1 KQTTIGHSYNDLK
14 KPEARTMES
23 ISIKS
28 KARTELIDIT
38 GQIQQTIAS
47 AGVNDGLAFI
57 YVPHTTAGL
66 TINEG
71 ADPAVRRDIISV
83 LNEIV
88 PWEYDYHHLEGN
100 SPAHIKSSLVGSG
113 IQVIFEDRQLCLGT
127 WQKIFFCE
135 FDGPRNRKAWI
146 KFL

>member
-1 KQTTIGHSYNDLK
+1 
-14 KPEARTMES
+14 MES

-38 GQIQQTIAS
+38 GQIQQTVAS
-47 AGVNDGLAFI
+47 SGVSDGLAFI

-83 LNEIV
+83 LNEMV
-88 PWEYDYHHLEGN
+88 PLEYDYHHLEGN
-100 SPAHIKSSLVGSG
+100 SPAHIKSSLVGSEV
-113 IQVIFEDRQLCLGT
+113 QVIFENRQLCLGT

>member
-1 KQTTIGHSYNDLK
+1 
-14 KPEARTMES
+14 MEM

-38 GQIQQTIAS
+38 GQIQQAISS
-47 AGVNDGLAFI
+47 AGLDDGLVFI
-57 YVPHTTAGL
+57 YVPHTTAGII
-66 TINEG
+66 INEG

-83 LNEIV
+83 LNMVI
-88 PWEYDYHHLEGN
+88 PWEFDYHHQEGN

-113 IQVIFEDRQLCLGT
+113 VHVIVEKGQLCLGT

-135 FDGPRNRKAWI
+135 FDGGRNRKVWI
-146 KFL
+146 KSLVNVSGPHGTK

>member
-1 KQTTIGHSYNDLK
+1 MK
-14 KPEARTMES
+14 S

-38 GQIQQTIAS
+38 GQIQQTIDS
-47 AGVNDGLAFI
+47 AGVSDGLAFI

-100 SPAHIKSSLVGSG
+100 SPAHIKSSLVGSEV
-113 IQVIFEDRQLCLGT
+113 QVIFENRQLCLGT

>member
-1 KQTTIGHSYNDLK
+1 
-14 KPEARTMES
+14 MES

-28 KARTELIDIT
+28 KAKTEMIDIT
-38 GQIQQTIAS
+38 GQVQRTIAS
-47 AGVNDGLAFI
+47 AGGIDGLAFI

-66 TINEG
+66 IINEG
-71 ADPAVRRDIISV
+71 ADPTVRRDIMSV

-100 SPAHIKSSLVGSG
+100 SPAHIKSSLLGSG
-113 IQVIFEDRQLCLGT
+113 IQVIFENGQLCLGT

-135 FDGPRNRKAWI
+135 FDGPRSRKAWI
-146 KFL
+146 KLT

>member
-1 KQTTIGHSYNDLK
+1 
-14 KPEARTMES
+14 MEF

-38 GQIQQTIAS
+38 GQIQQTITS
-47 AGVNDGLAFI
+47 AGVSDGLAFI

-83 LNEIV
+83 LNEMV

-146 KFL
+146 KLL

>member
-1 KQTTIGHSYNDLK
+1 MK
-14 KPEARTMES
+14 S

-28 KARTELIDIT
+28 RARTELIDIT

-47 AGVNDGLAFI
+47 ADVSDGLAFI

-71 ADPAVRRDIISV
+71 EDPAVRRDIISV

-100 SPAHIKSSLVGSG
+100 SPAHIKSSLAGSG
-113 IQVIFEDRQLCLGT
+113 IQVIFEDRRLCLGT

-146 KFL
+146 KLL

>member
-1 KQTTIGHSYNDLK
+1 MKL
-14 KPEARTMES
+14 

-38 GQIQQTIAS
+38 GQIQQTIDS
-47 AGVNDGLAFI
+47 AGVSDGLAFI

-71 ADPAVRRDIISV
+71 ADQAVRRDIISV

-113 IQVIFEDRQLCLGT
+113 VQVIFENRQLCLGT

-146 KFL
+146 KLL

>member
-1 KQTTIGHSYNDLK
+1 
-14 KPEARTMES
+14 MEC

-38 GQIQQTIAS
+38 GQIQQTVAS
-47 AGVNDGLAFI
+47 AGVSDGLAFI

-83 LNEIV
+83 LNEI
-88 PWEYDYHHLEGN
+88 
-100 SPAHIKSSLVGSG
+100 
-113 IQVIFEDRQLCLGT
+113 QVITGGIRDTGDFRRQAVVSRDMAEDILL
-127 WQKIFFCE
+127 
-135 FDGPRNRKAWI
+135 
-146 KFL
+146 

>member
-1 KQTTIGHSYNDLK
+1 
-14 KPEARTMES
+14 MES
-23 ISIKS
+23 ILVKS

-47 AGVNDGLAFI
+47 SGAGDGLAFI

-66 TINEG
+66 IINEG

-88 PWEYDYHHLEGN
+88 PWEYDYHHFEGN

-113 IQVIFEDRQLCLGT
+113 VQVIFENSQLCLGT

-146 KFL
+146 KLL

>member
-1 KQTTIGHSYNDLK
+1 
-14 KPEARTMES
+14 MES

-47 AGVNDGLAFI
+47 AGVSDGLAFI

-88 PWEYDYHHLEGN
+88 PWEHDYHHLEGN

-146 KFL
+146 KLL

>member
-1 KQTTIGHSYNDLK
+1 
-14 KPEARTMES
+14 MES

-38 GQIQQTIAS
+38 GQIQQAVAS
-47 AGVNDGLAFI
+47 AGVSDGLAFI

-146 KFL
+146 KLLLCSGRIHDKDRSQI

>member
-1 KQTTIGHSYNDLK
+1 
-14 KPEARTMES
+14 MES

-28 KARTELIDIT
+28 KARTELINIT
-38 GQIQQTIAS
+38 GQIQQTVAS
-47 AGVNDGLAFI
+47 AGMSDGLAFI

-71 ADPAVRRDIISV
+71 ADPAVRQDIISV

-146 KFL
+146 KLL

>member
-1 KQTTIGHSYNDLK
+1 
-14 KPEARTMES
+14 MES

-28 KARTELIDIT
+28 KAKTELIDIT

-47 AGVNDGLAFI
+47 AGVSDGLAFI

-88 PWEYDYHHLEGN
+88 PWEHDYHHQEGN

>member
-1 KQTTIGHSYNDLK
+1 
-14 KPEARTMES
+14 MES
-23 ISIKS
+23 ILIKS
-28 KARTELIDIT
+28 KARTELIDVT

-47 AGVNDGLAFI
+47 AGMSDGLAFI

-66 TINEG
+66 IINEG

-83 LNEIV
+83 FNEIV

>member
-1 KQTTIGHSYNDLK
+1 
-14 KPEARTMES
+14 MES

-38 GQIQQTIAS
+38 GQIQQTVAS
-47 AGVNDGLAFI
+47 AGMSDGLAFI

-83 LNEIV
+83 FNEIV

-146 KFL
+146 KLL

>member
-1 KQTTIGHSYNDLK
+1 
-14 KPEARTMES
+14 MES

-38 GQIQQTIAS
+38 GQIQQTVDS
-47 AGVNDGLAFI
+47 AGVSDGLAFI

-100 SPAHIKSSLVGSG
+100 SPAHIKSSLVGSEV
-113 IQVIFEDRQLCLGT
+113 QVIFENRQLCLGT

-146 KFL
+146 KLL

>member
-1 KQTTIGHSYNDLK
+1 
-14 KPEARTMES
+14 MES
-23 ISIKS
+23 ILIKS
-28 KARTELIDIT
+28 KARTELIDVT

-47 AGVNDGLAFI
+47 AGMSDGLAFI

-66 TINEG
+66 IINEG

-83 LNEIV
+83 FNEIV

-146 KFL
+146 KLL